1 MFQDQSAK
9 KRLKELLKNF
19 TADPVLPMLGWTKA
33 VESVVVGGPILTWI
47 AYSLLL
53 TCVWVYADDIQR
65 RAQQVS
71 ETVEEVTDQNQ
82 SDLEEYQG

>member
-1 MFQDQSAK
+1 MFQDQSTK
-9 KRLKELLKNF
+9 ERLTELLKNF

-33 VESVVVGGPILTWI
+33 VESVVTSGPVLTWLVYSVILT
-47 AYSLLL
+47 AL
-53 TCVWVYADDIQR
+53 WVYADDIQR
-65 RAQQVS
+65 RAEQVS